1 MFPKAGVR
9 SCHVPDEKKAGEGRS
24 EAAFRIL
31 RLSLFTTIPVRFEV
45 TDFVSGI
52 VSKMEAQYI

>member
-9 SCHVPDEKKAGEGRS
+9 SCHVPDKKAGEGRS
-24 EAAFRIL
+24 DAAFRIL
-31 RLSLFTTIPVRFEV
+31 RLSLFTTISVRFEV

-52 VSKMEAQYI
+52 VSKMETQHI